1 MFVIILLV
9 ILVIIFI
16 STNKNLFEQDN
27 FKQIYFPYNPYN
39 PHNPHNPYNP
49 YNPYNSYNPEI
60 PTTQSNYNDIISKI
74 NSQQKYKS
82 DLYVGLSPTPIIH
95 CAKLKNKSNCI
106 ENGCNWFSTFC
117 SSTYPTQF

>member
-16 STNKNLFEQDN
+16 STNEFLFQQDN
-27 FKQIYFPYNPYN
+27 FKQIYFPYNPK
-39 PHNPHNPYNP
+39 
-49 YNPYNSYNPEI
+49 I
-60 PTTQSNYNDIISKI
+60 PTTQSNYNDIITKI

-95 CAKLKNKSNCI
+95 CAELKNKSNCI